1 MNLHLHLIPELVND
15 VLKVIKELA
24 NEGMTMVIV
33 THAMRFAKEVSNKVV
48 FIHDG
53 EIGEEGSPKNYL
65 IILKLMN

>member
-1 MNLHLHLIPELVND
+1 
-15 VLKVIKELA
+15 
-24 NEGMTMVIV
+24 MVIV

-53 EIGEEGSPKNYL
+53 EIGEEGSLKNYL